1 MLAARGHVNAANLR
15 ALLSETVET
24 LFASPRDEKLRRV
37 IDLTYF
43 RPAPKQEAAA
53 ERLGLSFGTYR
64 RYLTTAH
71 GRLARWLWERERG
84 TPA

>member
-1 MLAARGHVNAANLR
+1 M
-15 ALLSETVET
+15 
-24 LFASPRDEKLRRV
+24 FASPRDEKLRRV

-64 RYLTTAH
+64 RYLATAF
-71 GRLARWLWERERG
+71 GRLARWLWDQESG